1 MLPCEKHN
9 GNSETEKIMGIFCP
23 VFRLANVHK
32 DQQLF
37 LEGVSSENV
46 VYAFVL

>member
-1 MLPCEKHN
+1 
-9 GNSETEKIMGIFCP
+9 MGIFCP

-46 VYAFVL
+46 VNAFVL